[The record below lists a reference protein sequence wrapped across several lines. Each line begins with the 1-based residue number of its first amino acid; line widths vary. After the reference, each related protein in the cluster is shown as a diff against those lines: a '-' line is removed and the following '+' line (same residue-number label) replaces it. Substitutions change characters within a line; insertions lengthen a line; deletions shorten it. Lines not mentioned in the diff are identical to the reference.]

1 MLHIFLMPAQELT
14 SGDCS
19 RVKEKKKN
27 FLNLFSFN
35 PLIKQQHYCECN
47 VIIEFNTVMF
57 YVILITSDGM
67 VVMSFLYSLQH
78 FSIKYHNFFVLMRV
92 T

>member
-1 MLHIFLMPAQELT
+1 MTVAK
-14 SGDCS
+14 S
-19 RVKEKKKN
+19 KK
-27 FLNLFSFN
+27 SFVN

-78 FSIKYHNFFVLMRV
+78 FVIKYNFFVLMRV